1 MLRVT
6 SALGIVQILAWGLT
20 YYLLAI
26 LSGPIMANTG
36 WSGTMVTGGISLG
49 LLVAGLAAART
60 GRVIHRYG
68 GRQVMA
74 AAMGLLAVG
83 LALMALSPSLPVYL
97 AAWAVLGLG
106 MGAGLYDAAFSSL
119 GQVYGAGARRA
130 ITQLTLWGGFASTV
144 CWPLS
149 ALLVEGVG
157 WRGTCLA
164 YAGLHIAVSL
174 PLCLIALPKVAVSRP
189 HRAPPAVLAKA
200 PAGPVFWLLASEG
213 MVLSLISTIVS
224 VHLIVLLQAQGV
236 QLAAAVALGALI
248 GPAQVGARMIE
259 MATGGRHPAIWT
271 LLTAT
276 ALIAA
281 GVAGMQAGLPMAAA
295 LIVYGSG
302 NGLWSI
308 ARSAVPL
315 ALFGANRYPLVM
327 GRLAQPALLS
337 AAVAPSLGAVLI
349 DWLGT
354 DQTFAFLAAASLVP
368 LCCSLALLGVV
379 RRGRAAQDFPA

>member
-1 MLRVT
+1 M
-6 SALGIVQILAWGLT
+6 
-20 YYLLAI
+20 
-26 LSGPIMANTG
+26 
-36 WSGTMVTGGISLG
+36 
-49 LLVAGLAAART
+49 
-60 GRVIHRYG
+60 
-68 GRQVMA
+68 
-74 AAMGLLAVG
+74 
-83 LALMALSPSLPVYL
+83 
-97 AAWAVLGLG
+97 
-106 MGAGLYDAAFSSL
+106 
-119 GQVYGAGARRA
+119 
-130 ITQLTLWGGFASTV
+130 
-144 CWPLS
+144 
-149 ALLVEGVG
+149 
-157 WRGTCLA
+157 
-164 YAGLHIAVSL
+164 
-174 PLCLIALPKVAVSRP
+174 PLCLIALPKVAVSTLHP
-189 HRAPPAVLAKA
+189 APPAALAKA
-200 PAGPVFWLLASEG
+200 PAGPVFWLLDIEG

-236 QLAAAVALGALI
+236 PLAAAVALGALI

-295 LIVYGSG
+295 LIVYGAG

-308 ARSAVPL
+308 ARGAVPL
-315 ALFGANRYPLVM
+315 ALFGADRYPLAT

-337 AAVAPSLGAVLI
+337 AAIAPSLGAVLI

-354 DQTFAFLAAASLVP
+354 DQTFVFLAAASLVP